1 MRYLAVRFR
10 LGEMQRS
17 RDLRASSTQ
26 MGVRALDARIDAGDR
41 AEGGRL
47 GELYAKHAAGAIRLG
62 YLLTGDRAI
71 AEDLV
76 QEAFVRIAARL
87 GHLRDPSAFQ
97 AYLRSTVINL
107 SRMHHRKQ
115 KTERSYLER
124 EANLRPPEG
133 PERDVTVSE
142 AMRTALL
149 RLPERQ
155 RAAIVLRFYEDLTD
169 TATGQILR
177 CPPGTVRSL
186 VSRGM
191 ETLRR
196 EVQR

>member
-1 MRYLAVRFR
+1 
-10 LGEMQRS
+10 MQRS
-17 RDLRASSTQ
+17 KALRASSTQ
-26 MGVRALDARIDAGDR
+26 MGMRALDAPVEAAER

-47 GELYAKHAAGAIRLG
+47 GELFAQHAAAATRLG

-76 QEAFVRIAARL
+76 QEAFVRIAGRL

-115 KTERSYLER
+115 KTERTYLER

-133 PERDVTVSE
+133 PERDVAVSE
-142 AMRTALL
+142 AMRAALL

-155 RAAIVLRFYEDLTD
+155 RTAIVLRFYEDLTD
-169 TATGQILR
+169 TATAEILR
-177 CPPGTVRSL
+177 CPTGTVRSL

>member
-1 MRYLAVRFR
+1 MAGVQRFGASRASEVQMSVGAIDAR
-10 LGEMQRS
+10 LGA
-17 RDLRASSTQ
+17 RDE
-26 MGVRALDARIDAGDR
+26 R

-47 GELYAKHAAGAIRLG
+47 GELYALHAAGAVRLA
-62 YLLTGDRAI
+62 YLLTGDRAT

-76 QEAFVRIAARL
+76 QEAFVRIAGRL
-87 GHLRDPSAFQ
+87 GHLRDPAAFHG
-97 AYLRSTVINL
+97 YLRQTVMNL
-107 SRMHHRKQ
+107 SKMHFRKRA
-115 KTERSYLER
+115 TERTYLER
-124 EANLRPPEG
+124 EANLRPPPG
-133 PERDVTVSE
+133 ADPEPTASD
-142 AMRTALL
+142 AMRAALL

-169 TATGQILR
+169 TATAKILN

-196 EVQR
+196 EVSR

>member
-1 MRYLAVRFR
+1 
-10 LGEMQRS
+10 MQRS
-17 RDLRASSTQ
+17 EPLGASLPQ
-26 MGVRALDARIDAGDR
+26 MSVRALDARVAETDR

-47 GELYAKHAAGAIRLG
+47 GELFAQHAAAATRLG

-76 QEAFVRIAARL
+76 QEAFVRIAGRL

-107 SRMHHRKQ
+107 SRMHFRKQ
-115 KTERSYLER
+115 KTERTYLER
-124 EANLRPPEG
+124 EANLRRPEG
-133 PERDVTVSE
+133 TERDVTVTE
-142 AMRTALL
+142 AMRVALL
-149 RLPERQ
+149 NLPERQ
-155 RAAIVLRFYEDLTD
+155 RAAIVLRFYEDLSD
-169 TATGQILR
+169 TATARILR

-196 EVQR
+196 EVAR

>member
-1 MRYLAVRFR
+1 
-10 LGEMQRS
+10 MQRS
-17 RDLRASSTQ
+17 EAFRASDTG
-26 MGVRALDARIDAGDR
+26 MGVRALDAPIDAGER

-47 GELYAKHAAGAIRLG
+47 AELYAQHAAAATRLG

-76 QEAFVRIAARL
+76 QEAFVRIAGRL
-87 GHLRDPSAFQ
+87 GHLREPSAFQ

-169 TATGQILR
+169 TATAQILR